1 LKRKSPKF
9 LNKYSTPFQIRDAG
23 YSLIP
28 VSAQALQS
36 MVLAITATHSITL
49 SSLYMI
55 LFCIGDLVGMGLLTI
70 VVCQCA
76 RHYFWQSVFGD
87 NNLSLPVDWW
97 HYCFSMSCKAGRL
110 FNIVLLFNHHP
121 E

>member
-1 LKRKSPKF
+1 LKRKRPKF
-9 LNKYSTPFQIRDAG
+9 FNKYSTLLQILDVG

-28 VSAQALQS
+28 FSARALQS
-36 MVLAITATHSITL
+36 MVLTITATHSITL
-49 SSLYMI
+49 SFLYVI
-55 LFCIGDLVGMGLLTI
+55 LFCIGNLVGMRLLTI
-70 VVCQCA
+70 AVCQRA

-87 NNLSLPVDWW
+87 NSLSLPLDWW
-97 HYCFSMSCKAGRL
+97 HNCFSMSCKTERL

>member
-9 LNKYSTPFQIRDAG
+9 LNKYSTLLQICDVG

-49 SSLYMI
+49 SFLYVI
-55 LFCIGDLVGMGLLTI
+55 LFCIGDLVGMGLLPI
-70 VVCQCA
+70 VVCQHA

-87 NNLSLPVDWW
+87 NSLSLPVDWW
-97 HYCFSMSCKAGRL
+97 HNCF
-110 FNIVLLFNHHP
+110 FNVL
-121 E
+121 

>member
-9 LNKYSTPFQIRDAG
+9 LNKYSTLLQIRDVG

-49 SSLYMI
+49 SFLYVI
-55 LFCIGDLVGMGLLTI
+55 LFCIGDLVGMGLLAI
-70 VVCQCA
+70 VVCQRA

-87 NNLSLPVDWW
+87 NSLSLPVDWW
-97 HYCFSMSCKAGRL
+97 HNCFS
-110 FNIVLLFNHHP
+110 NVL
-121 E
+121 